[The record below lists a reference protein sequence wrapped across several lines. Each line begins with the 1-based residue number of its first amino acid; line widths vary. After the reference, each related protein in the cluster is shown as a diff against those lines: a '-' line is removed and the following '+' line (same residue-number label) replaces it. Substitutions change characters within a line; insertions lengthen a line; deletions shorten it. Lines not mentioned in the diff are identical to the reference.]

1 MRRDLDR
8 PNRHR
13 RTLFT
18 MSDEPAF
25 QLHRI
30 VESLLFASQKPISA
44 KELSSIFKGAA
55 EAAKDNP
62 SVACYAKV
70 KRDQLEEAIQQLE
83 KEYAETGRS
92 FEVRESA
99 AGWQLVTKA
108 DFSPWLRQ
116 LFPENR
122 QARLSAPAMETLA
135 IIAYR
140 QPITRADLEAVRGVA
155 VDGVMQTILDRGLIR
170 IAGRS
175 DIPGRPLL
183 YETTQH
189 FMEHFG
195 LKTLDD
201 LPNAAELR
209 KIPLPKAEVPEPAKT
224 TEPASE
230 DATPTAE
237 PAADLSLSE
246 SAPAEKISD
255 PTEDRHEVEAPVFEE
270 TAVPVENS
278 EPEPQS

>member
-1 MRRDLDR
+1 
-8 PNRHR
+8 
-13 RTLFT
+13 

-25 QLHRI
+25 PLHRI
-30 VESLLFASQKPISA
+30 VESLLFASQKPISP

-62 SVACYAKV
+62 SIACFAKV
-70 KRDQLEEAIQQLE
+70 KRDQLEDAIQQLE

-108 DFSPWLRQ
+108 EFSPWLRQ

-209 KIPLPKAEVPEPAKT
+209 KIPLPKAEAPAPAPTAETGPATEEPVPSETTAPEPALS
-224 TEPASE
+224 EPAPSDTPFDESE
-230 DATPTAE
+230 DRNA
-237 PAADLSLSE
+237 
-246 SAPAEKISD
+246 
-255 PTEDRHEVEAPVFEE
+255 VEAPVFEE
-270 TAVPVENS
+270 NTSPAENS
-278 EPEPQS
+278 EPDPQS

>member
-1 MRRDLDR
+1 
-8 PNRHR
+8 
-13 RTLFT
+13 

-25 QLHRI
+25 PLHRI

-62 SVACYAKV
+62 SVACYAKI
-70 KRDQLEEAIQQLE
+70 KRDQLEDAIQQLE

-246 SAPAEKISD
+246 SAPAENISD

-270 TAVPVENS
+270 TAAPVENS

>member
-1 MRRDLDR
+1 
-8 PNRHR
+8 
-13 RTLFT
+13 

-25 QLHRI
+25 PLHRI
-30 VESLLFASQKPISA
+30 VESILFASQKPISA
-44 KELSSIFKGAA
+44 KELTSIFKGAA

-62 SVACYAKV
+62 SIACYAKV
-70 KRDQLEEAIQQLE
+70 KRDQLEDAIQQLE

-201 LPNAAELR
+201 LPNASELR

-224 TEPASE
+224 ADSPAAEPASA
-230 DATPTAE
+230 DV
-237 PAADLSLSE
+237 PAADPALSE
-246 SAPAEKISD
+246 SASTEIASD
-255 PTEDRHEVEAPVFEE
+255 LPQEPHELESAPSEE
-270 TAVPVENS
+270 SSQTVENV
-278 EPEPQS
+278 EPTTES

>member
-1 MRRDLDR
+1 
-8 PNRHR
+8 
-13 RTLFT
+13 

-25 QLHRI
+25 PLHRI
-30 VESLLFASQKPISA
+30 VESLLFASQKPISS
-44 KELSSIFKGAA
+44 KELASIFKGAA
-55 EAAKDNP
+55 DTAKDNP
-62 SVACYAKV
+62 SIACYAKV
-70 KRDQLEEAIQQLE
+70 KRDQLEEAIQELE
-83 KEYAETGRS
+83 KEYADTGRS

-140 QPITRADLEAVRGVA
+140 QPITRGDLEAVRGVA

-201 LPNAAELR
+201 LPNASELR
-209 KIPLPKAEVPEPAKT
+209 KIALPKAEVPEPAKA

-230 DATPTAE
+230 DTTPAE
-237 PAADLSLSE
+237 VPDAE
-246 SAPAEKISD
+246 SAPAENISD
-255 PTEDRHEVEAPVFEE
+255 ATEDRHEVEAPVFEE
-270 TAVPVENS
+270 TAAPVEIS
-278 EPEPQS
+278 EPDSQS

>member
-1 MRRDLDR
+1 
-8 PNRHR
+8 
-13 RTLFT
+13 

-25 QLHRI
+25 PLHRI
-30 VESLLFASQKPISA
+30 VESLLFASQKPISS
-44 KELSSIFKGAA
+44 KELASIFKGAA
-55 EAAKDNP
+55 DTAKDNP
-62 SVACYAKV
+62 SIACYAKV
-70 KRDQLEEAIQQLE
+70 KRDQLEEAIQELE
-83 KEYAETGRS
+83 KEYADTGRS

-140 QPITRADLEAVRGVA
+140 QPITRGDLEAVRGVA

-209 KIPLPKAEVPEPAKT
+209 KIPLPKAEVPESVKAAET
-224 TEPASE
+224 DTASE
-230 DATPTAE
+230 EQASAE
-237 PAADLSLSE
+237 VPNADPALSE
-246 SAPAEKISD
+246 SASTGIASD
-255 PTEDRHEVEAPVFEE
+255 VPQEPDALESPIFEE
-270 TAVPVENS
+270 TTESAEIS
-278 EPEPQS
+278 ETTPQS

>member
-1 MRRDLDR
+1 
-8 PNRHR
+8 
-13 RTLFT
+13 

-25 QLHRI
+25 PLHRI
-30 VESLLFASQKPISA
+30 VESLLFASQKPISP

-62 SVACYAKV
+62 SIACYAKV
-70 KRDQLEEAIQQLE
+70 KRDQLEEAIQELE
-83 KEYAETGRS
+83 KEYADTGRS

-140 QPITRADLEAVRGVA
+140 QPITRGDLEAVRGVA

-201 LPNAAELR
+201 LPNASELR
-209 KIPLPKAEVPEPAKT
+209 KIALPKAEVPAPAKT
-224 TEPASE
+224 TEPAAE
-230 DATPTAE
+230 DATAAE
-237 PAADLSLSE
+237 VPAAE
-246 SAPAEKISD
+246 SAPAENISD
-255 PTEDRHEVEAPVFEE
+255 ATEDRHEVEAPVFEE
-270 TAVPVENS
+270 TALPVENS
-278 EPEPQS
+278 QPDPQS

>member
-1 MRRDLDR
+1 
-8 PNRHR
+8 
-13 RTLFT
+13 

-25 QLHRI
+25 PLHRI

-62 SVACYAKV
+62 SVACYAKI
-70 KRDQLEEAIQQLE
+70 KRDQLEDAIQQLE

-209 KIPLPKAEVPEPAKT
+209 KIPLPKAEVPEPAKAT
-224 TEPASE
+224 ETETASEEVPTADPALSEFASTEIASDVPQEPDELESPTFEEPTEPAEISQ
-230 DATPTAE
+230 PT
-237 PAADLSLSE
+237 
-246 SAPAEKISD
+246 
-255 PTEDRHEVEAPVFEE
+255 
-270 TAVPVENS
+270 
-278 EPEPQS
+278 PQS

>member
-1 MRRDLDR
+1 
-8 PNRHR
+8 
-13 RTLFT
+13 
-18 MSDEPAF
+18 MSEEPAF
-25 QLHRI
+25 PLHRI

-44 KELSSIFKGAA
+44 KELASIFKGAA

-62 SVACYAKV
+62 SIACYAKV
-70 KRDQLEEAIQQLE
+70 KRDQLEQAIQELE
-83 KEYAETGRS
+83 KEYADTGRS

-209 KIPLPKAEVPEPAKT
+209 KIPLPKAEVPEPAKA
-224 TEPASE
+224 TEPASKDTTPAAE
-230 DATPTAE
+230 PTAE
-237 PAADLSLSE
+237 LSLSE
-246 SAPAEKISD
+246 SAPAENISD
-255 PTEDRHEVEAPVFEE
+255 ATEDRHEVESPVFEE
-270 TAVPVENS
+270 TAAPVENS